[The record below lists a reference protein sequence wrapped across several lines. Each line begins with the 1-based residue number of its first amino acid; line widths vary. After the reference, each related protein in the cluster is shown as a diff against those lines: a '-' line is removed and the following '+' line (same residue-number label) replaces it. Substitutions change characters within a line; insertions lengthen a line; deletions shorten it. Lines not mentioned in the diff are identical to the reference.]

1 MGFLL
6 LTNVCTKALV
16 EREVGSDLKYQTT
29 LGLHV
34 NVGLSFH
41 PRAFVTSLLKFRL
54 VHKEG
59 ARKVLFCVSG
69 FSSLTMGMFQT
80 VPAGAPD
87 P

>member
-6 LTNVCTKALV
+6 LTNVCTLKALV

-29 LGLHV
+29 LDLHV
-34 NVGLSFH
+34 NVDLSFH

-59 ARKVLFCVSG
+59 ARKVLFYVSC
-69 FSSLTMGMFQT
+69 SLSLTMGMF
-80 VPAGAPD
+80 
-87 P
+87 